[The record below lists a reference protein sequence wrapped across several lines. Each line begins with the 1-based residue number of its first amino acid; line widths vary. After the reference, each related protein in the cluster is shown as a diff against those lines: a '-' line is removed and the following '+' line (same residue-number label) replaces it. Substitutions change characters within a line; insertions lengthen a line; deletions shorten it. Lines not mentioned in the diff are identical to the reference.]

1 MSNIIDVISR
11 LTRPYYYRI
20 IVFVIFI
27 LFVVIGYYGYKSITT
42 KQKNKFADVANAD
55 RRNKEALIYFFHVDW
70 CPHCKKALP
79 EWKNFASKYD
89 GKEINGYF
97 VKCIDKD
104 CTKETSDITVLINR
118 FNIDSY
124 PTVKMV
130 RDGTTVDFD
139 SKITSSSLEKF
150 ANTMLN

>member
-1 MSNIIDVISR
+1 MSNIIDVITR

-20 IVFVIFI
+20 IALMVFI
-27 LFVVIGYYGYKSITT
+27 LFVIVGYYAYNSITAQ
-42 KQKNKFADVANAD
+42 QKNKFADVANAN
-55 RRNKEALIYFFHVDW
+55 RRNREALIYFFHVDW
-70 CPHCKKALP
+70 CPHCKKDLP
-79 EWKNFASKYD
+79 ELKNFASKYE
-89 GKEINGYF
+89 GKEINGYI
-97 VKCIDKD
+97 VKCVDKN
-104 CTKETSDITVLINR
+104 CTNETSDITALINK
-118 FNIDSY
+118 FDIDSY